1 MKFVALKE
9 LPQGQQPGD
18 VFEATED
25 AGNVLIAVGA
35 ARRLPDDEDKPKR
48 RYHRKDLEAEA

>member
-18 VFEATED
+18 VFDATED
-25 AGNVLIAVGA
+25 AGDVLIAVGA
-35 ARRLPDDEDKPKR
+35 ARRLPDDDKPKR
-48 RYHRKDLEAEA
+48 RYHRKDLEAGA